1 MSIATLQ
8 ESQFTI
14 VAKAFIRLST
24 VANYD
29 CRVVNYD
36 RSKSL
41 YKIVH
46 CGQSYKASTIVVYES
61 RVVNISNL
69 RVITTVESYFTI
81 VAEPL

>member
-46 CGQSYKASTIVVYES
+46 CGQSYKASTIVIYES
-61 RVVNISNL
+61 RVVNL

>member
-14 VAKAFIRLST
+14 IAKAFIRLST

-46 CGQSYKASTIVVYES
+46 CGQSYKASTIVIYES
-61 RVVNISNL
+61 RVVNL

>member
-46 CGQSYKASTIVVYES
+46 CGQSYKASTIVIYES
-61 RVVNISNL
+61 RVVNL

-81 VAEPL
+81 VTEPF